1 MHIAVVN
8 VPALAVVFGP
18 AAGEFGH
25 APSLLR
31 LARLWSAVPA
41 LQDSRLL
48 NNARKVRNRL
58 FVDGRLLSLAG
69 GLNLRPNPA
78 GRPKGARARL
88 SEDFLR
94 DLHEAWGKH
103 GIAALERCAS
113 ESPDVF
119 VRTVAGLM
127 PREATL
133 DVDVSIWT
141 SATNVLEAY
150 RLAAGVLGTD
160 PAVGLKRLRKIAPN
174 LDIYDVGE

>member
-1 MHIAVVN
+1 MENEPLCAG
-8 VPALAVVFGP
+8 VPWLRWLRQAP
-18 AAGEFGH
+18 AWQSARAG
-25 APSLLR
+25 
-31 LARLWSAVPA
+31 
-41 LQDSRLL
+41 
-48 NNARKVRNRL
+48 
-58 FVDGRLLSLAG
+58 AG
-69 GLNLRPNPA
+69 GPCYGVEMGSSDFTIEKQRPAHLFKPGQSGNPA

-133 DVDVSIWT
+133 DVDVNILA